1 MEAPTPAV
9 TAAQDVPPELD
20 ALWIL
25 LLLFTWVE
33 LFLNFF
39 ELVTGWGPPAHVAST
54 MLFSILALYGGHRQV
69 VKARDPELAAA
80 LPKRKGERF
89 VIIWG
94 VFLLVARLAVTY
106 VPPLDIGNHHIV
118 LYFPHELL
126 AITLEVIAVFTGT
139 KISGTLLKPA
149 GKIDAPTDNGGAAE
163 GGGLGDAPPAPARNK
178 STYIPQAIALLRGGA
193 LPNDGAWYTIGEII
207 GRVRLLS
214 PTPPGAKPQPPG
226 WAVSDA
232 VQALVS
238 QGEIEKQAKKPRD
251 PHTKYRW
258 KQ

>member
-1 MEAPTPAV
+1 MEAPAPAA
-9 TAAQDVPPELD
+9 TAAQDAPPELD

-106 VPPLDIGNHHIV
+106 VPPFDIGHHHIV
-118 LYFPHELL
+118 LHFPHELL

-149 GKIDAPTDNGGAAE
+149 GKIDAPADNGGAT
-163 GGGLGDAPPAPARNK
+163 GGSSSPAPSE
-178 STYIPQAIALLRGGA
+178 STMVELAVALLKGGA
-193 LPNDGAWYTIGEII
+193 LPSDGAWYTIGEII

-214 PTPPGAKPQPPG
+214 PTPPGAKPRPPG
-226 WAVSDA
+226 WAVRDA
-232 VQALVS
+232 LQEFVAK
-238 QGEIEKQAKKPRD
+238 GEIEKQGKGPRD